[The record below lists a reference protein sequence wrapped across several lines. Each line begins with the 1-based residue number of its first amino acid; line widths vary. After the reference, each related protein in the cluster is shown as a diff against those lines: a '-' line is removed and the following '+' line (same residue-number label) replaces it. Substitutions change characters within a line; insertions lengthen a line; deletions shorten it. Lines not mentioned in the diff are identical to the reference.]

1 MYLRASVL
9 VSYTCIHEH
18 ILLSPCHA
26 IVKKLCLGA
35 QVCAC
40 SIVREC
46 VEERPNGSRAKQEER
61 KGKYEFPKFVSMRNC
76 VHMRRMDG
84 HLRWV
89 ETRYNFNKLEYDEWN
104 AQTRTLTLVN
114 RVVYQVC
121 LCLCLCVC
129 LSVCKRVKGRK
140 RDRERERVN
149 HFGVEKAREKRRTEK
164 KKKKHPTE
172 PPFLPNFNDVLSI
185 RMVRCWWYAF
195 ATFTL
200 QLNALKNI

>member
-1 MYLRASVL
+1 MHTWAHFIVPL
-9 VSYTCIHEH
+9 
-18 ILLSPCHA
+18 PCYSK
-26 IVKKLCLGA
+26 KKLCLGA

-140 RDRERERVN
+140 RDRERGWTISEW
-149 HFGVEKAREKRRTEK
+149 
-164 KKKKHPTE
+164 KKHEKSVERRRRRRKNTQPSHLFSPILTMC
-172 PPFLPNFNDVLSI
+172 FRFGWFGAGGTLLPHLHYS
-185 RMVRCWWYAF
+185 
-195 ATFTL
+195 
-200 QLNALKNI
+200 